1 MAAMPYAQGS
11 DGRRRQWA
19 GCVGAIAI
27 WAVSGALNWVNA
39 QETPKD
45 AILDFLSGRGGEEA
59 SAEAAIESRP
69 DIAHLLEQAEE
80 AIGRQDWKLAI
91 DSLQRVVEQGDRAL
105 LPVYTSVASPA
116 LGTNAPELLYE
127 PAVRAALKRLASLP
141 REGRDAYQLL
151 YGGAARRWVED
162 GVAGRNPQLLRRVIQ
177 RFPLTESASKAF
189 DSLSAW
195 LLDEGS
201 AREVLSV
208 TAEYAEWFPAEG
220 RSAPVLARR
229 AAALAMMGRQA
240 EAEEAM
246 REAVAS
252 SQAGTAES
260 LGWIA
265 SLEKEVRAGSLA
277 MGESSSAFS
286 HSGLRSGN
294 YPKVGGPATGAA
306 PWSYSLSPGAPRR
319 WAYVE
324 MAGAAW
330 ELSLPLAPNF
340 AWDDRGAYVRTPEGC
355 VALDLQRLKPL
366 WEWSGDPAA
375 PDAPST
381 PGAYSSRSL
390 LSRWLAAT
398 CADYLASG
406 VSVGAG
412 KVFVIERHPEWKTP
426 DYILLR
432 LRFGRRFDEM
442 EPPSLMDLLG
452 GPPTRLIALNA
463 ASGAPVWRL
472 DSTTDPSGPF
482 HEARFLGAPLCM
494 GGEAWFIYAQGHDL
508 FVGIVDAERGDLLDR
523 VHLCSVGS
531 LEAGAGA
538 ALQLATDGLR
548 VYAPTGHGLLF
559 ALDARDHALQWAARY
574 NDGSDYSV
582 WARRGEQLSGKLGWI
597 PSAPVVAGGRVI
609 HAPHDYHQMLVHDAR
624 TGEVVWRAETGEHS
638 YILAA
643 DEECVWLGGQRFTCL
658 VMADGAVR
666 WSVDPAGLG
675 ASGSRPGRAVR
686 CGEEIVLPTADG
698 VIRMSAA
705 TGEVLQRRVL
715 GGLDSPLGLLFA
727 ANHGLLSVDPDRVRA
742 FPDVE
747 QAYPEALE
755 RYAQP
760 PPDAGNSLRLAW
772 LEHLQGRSGRA
783 IELLDEIQCGAS
795 GAALADDIGPLRVAA
810 HLRLCA
816 DAPDTETRLAHAE
829 AALAAASSV
838 SERLDAG
845 LLVARAM
852 AESGDCVAAAK
863 SLWTLA
869 SLAGA
874 EALQEQA
881 VQRLRQVREECNRII
896 RDLNEGRR
904 GQVRQWAE
912 ARIEQ
917 GVRKGTTQGV
927 QDTEAALLSIA
938 RMNAPAAGSAAA
950 WLELG
955 KLCVGEQ
962 RFESAEIAYQS
973 AVRISDRPAQSI
985 EALLRLEAL
994 YGPTLLNQPF
1004 LSAEARRELGARFK
1018 SVALPPAFEDEQ
1030 HGIRTVEDW
1039 LARWQAPPPWRGL
1052 DKLPIGGAIRLT
1064 REQAPGVRGSAE
1076 EYRPMDMGTRPGAS
1090 CWEDVVFLSEGRRL
1104 VSRRVENGV
1113 VNWSC
1118 DLRLSG
1124 DWREA
1129 TRDEDDPALWL
1140 TRRGIMQGSSVFM
1153 VNRSGLHA
1161 VGVRTGKRIWS
1172 RAYDLSP
1179 TAPGEWSQAWR
1190 YFAAGNR
1197 GIVFVP
1203 AWSVVAML
1211 DPLDGSTVWE
1221 ADLPTLP
1228 ITSVRCVGDRV
1239 LAGEL
1244 GFGGVYVLEAS
1255 TGRRLARA
1263 HFQTQDV
1270 DERREQRGLPVVAGE
1285 RIIGIAA
1292 DDEHGLV
1299 AYHLADGGVAWRLSV
1314 ESAPLA
1320 LFEAGEDRIGVGF
1333 RGGRVV
1339 LVEASTGK
1347 VALDATL
1354 PDTGGVFD
1362 GMLIGEVLL
1371 VQHGRTPSEDQP
1383 PVLAAVNAASGDV
1396 LWRREDVFLP
1406 EIPHD
1411 VWRECAGRLPVLFE
1425 VEDGKAR
1432 QFNPVMAAVL
1442 DARTGRAIGPTL
1454 PFLET
1459 DARDRPLGE
1468 MSLCP
1473 GRLLIH
1479 TMAGV
1484 RVFEVAAGET
1494 K

>member
-1 MAAMPYAQGS
+1 MAAIPCAKGP
-11 DGRRRQWA
+11 DGRRNRRT
-19 GCVGAIAI
+19 GAIAAI
-27 WAVSGALNWVNA
+27 GFWAACAAFHWVDA
-39 QETPKD
+39 QETPRD

-69 DIAHLLEQAEE
+69 DISHLLEQAED

-105 LPVYTSVASPA
+105 MPVHTSAASPA
-116 LGTNAPELLYE
+116 LGVKPPEQLYE

-141 REGRDAYQLL
+141 REGREAYQLL
-151 YGGAARRWVED
+151 YGGAARRWVEE
-162 GVAGRNPQLLRRVIQ
+162 GVAGRNPHLLRRVV
-177 RFPLTESASKAF
+177 REFPLTASASKAF

-201 AREVLSV
+201 AREVLSL

-220 RSAPVLARR
+220 RSVPVLARR
-229 AAALAMMGRQA
+229 AAALAMMGRQS
-240 EAEEAM
+240 EARAILQEAL
-246 REAVAS
+246 ATS
-252 SQAGTAES
+252 KGES
-260 LGWIA
+260 PESPAWLA
-265 SLEKEVRAGSLA
+265 ALEKEVTAGSLA
-277 MGESSSAFS
+277 LGEAPSREASIESLSSNF
-286 HSGLRSGN
+286 
-294 YPKVGGPATGAA
+294 PEVGGPATGAA
-306 PWSYSLSPGAPRR
+306 PWSYSLSPAAPRR

-340 AWDDRGAYVRTPEGC
+340 AWDDRALYVRTPEGC

-366 WEWSGDPAA
+366 WSWSGA
-375 PDAPST
+375 PPVIDSLST
-381 PGAYSSRSL
+381 PGAYSSRSI
-390 LSRWLAAT
+390 LSRWMAAT
-398 CADYLASG
+398 CADYLSSG
-406 VSVGAG
+406 VTVGAG

-432 LRFGRRFDEM
+432 LRFGRMFDEM

-452 GPPTRLIALNA
+452 GPPTRLSALDA
-463 ASGAPVWRL
+463 ASGAPVWQL
-472 DSTTDPSGPF
+472 DSTTEPSGPF

-494 GGEAWFIYAQGHDL
+494 NGEAWFIYAQGHDL
-508 FVGIVDAERGDLLDR
+508 FVGMVDAERGDLLDR

-597 PSAPVVAGGRVI
+597 PSAPVVAGGRVLL
-609 HAPHDYHQMLVHDAR
+609 APHDYHQLLVHETR
-624 TGEVVWRAETGEHS
+624 TGAVLWRAETGEHS

-643 DEECVWLGGQRFTCL
+643 DEECVWLGGRRLTCL
-658 VMADGAVR
+658 AMADGAVR
-666 WSVDPAGLG
+666 WSVDIAGL
-675 ASGSRPGRAVR
+675 AAHESRPGRAVR
-686 CGEEIVLPTADG
+686 CGDEIVLPTTDG
-698 VIRMSAA
+698 VIRLSAK

-715 GGLDSPLGLLFA
+715 AGLDAPLGLLFA
-727 ANHGLLSVDPDRVRA
+727 ANHGLFSVDPDRVRA

-747 QAYPEALE
+747 QAYPEALA
-755 RYAQP
+755 RHDKSP
-760 PPDAGNSLRLAW
+760 RDAGSGLRLAW
-772 LEHLQGRSGRA
+772 LEHLQGNSGRA
-783 IELLDEIQCGAS
+783 IELLDEIEGGGEGKTQ
-795 GAALADDIGPLRVAA
+795 ADEIAPLRVAA
-810 HLRLCA
+810 QMRLCA
-816 DAPDTETRLAHAE
+816 DATDKEARLSHAE
-829 AALAAASSV
+829 AALAAASSAG
-838 SERLDAG
+838 ERLDAG
-845 LLVARAM
+845 LLVAQAT
-852 AESGDCVAAAK
+852 AESGDGVAAAK

-874 EALQEQA
+874 GTLEDAD
-881 VQRLRQVREECNRII
+881 VRRLRLVRDECNRII

-904 GQVRQWAE
+904 RQVREWAE
-912 ARIEQ
+912 ARIDQ
-917 GVRKGTTQGV
+917 VVRKGTAQEP
-927 QDTEAALLSIA
+927 QDTEAALLSVA

-950 WLELG
+950 WLALG
-955 KLCVGEQ
+955 KLYAEQ
-962 RFESAEIAYQS
+962 QRLESAEIAYQS

-1004 LSAEARRELGARFK
+1004 LSADARRELSARFK

-1030 HGIRTVEDW
+1030 HGIRNVEDW
-1039 LARWQAPPPWRGL
+1039 LARRQPPPPWRGL

-1076 EYRPMDMGTRPGAS
+1076 EYRPMDMGARPGAS

-1104 VSRRVENGV
+1104 VSRRVENGA

-1124 DWREA
+1124 DWQEPR
-1129 TRDEDDPALWL
+1129 RDEDDSALWL
-1140 TRRGIMQGSSVFM
+1140 TRRGILQGSSVFM
-1153 VNRSGLHA
+1153 VNRSGLHG
-1161 VGVRTGKRIWS
+1161 VGVRTGKRVWS

-1179 TAPGEWSQAWR
+1179 TAIGEWSQDWR
-1190 YFAAGNR
+1190 YFAAGDH
-1197 GIVFVP
+1197 GIVFMP

-1221 ADLPTLP
+1221 TDLPTLP

-1263 HFQTQDV
+1263 HFQTQEV
-1270 DERREQRGLPVVAGE
+1270 DERRESRGVPVVAVE

-1292 DDEHGLV
+1292 DDEHGLI
-1299 AYHLADGGVAWRLSV
+1299 AYHLADGSVAWRLSL
-1314 ESAPLA
+1314 ENAPLA
-1320 LFEAGEDRIGVGF
+1320 LFEAGQDRIGVGF

-1339 LVEASTGK
+1339 LVDASTGA
-1347 VALDATL
+1347 VALDTAL

-1362 GMLIGEVLL
+1362 GLLVGDVLL

-1383 PVLAAVNAASGDV
+1383 PVLAAVNSASGSV

-1406 EIPHD
+1406 EIPRD

-1425 VEDGKAR
+1425 VEDAKAR
-1432 QFNPVMAAVL
+1432 QFNPVMATVL
-1442 DARTGRAIGPTL
+1442 DAQTGRSVGPTL

-1473 GRLLIH
+1473 GRLLIN

-1484 RVFEVAAGET
+1484 RVFEVATGEA

>member
-1 MAAMPYAQGS
+1 MRAMPYAQGS
-11 DGRRRQWA
+11 DGRRRHWA
-19 GCVGAIAI
+19 GCVSAIAI
-27 WAVSGALNWVNA
+27 WAVCGAINWVNA

-69 DIAHLLEQAEE
+69 DISHLLEQAEE

-105 LPVYTSVASPA
+105 MPVHESAVNRAS
-116 LGTNAPELLYE
+116 GTKPPEQLYE

-141 REGRDAYQLL
+141 PEGRDAYQLL
-151 YGGAARRWVED
+151 YGGAARRWVEE
-162 GVAGRNPQLLRRVIQ
+162 GVASRNPQLLRRVIQ
-177 RFPLTESASKAF
+177 QFPLTASASKAF

-201 AREVLSV
+201 PREVLSV

-240 EAEEAM
+240 EARVAMQEAL
-246 REAVAS
+246 AAS
-252 SQAGTAES
+252 QGGSAES
-260 LGWIA
+260 LAWVA
-265 SLEKEVRAGSLA
+265 ALEKEVTVGSLA
-277 MGESSSAFS
+277 LGELSAAGA
-286 HSGLRSGN
+286 SGGSLTIN
-294 YPKVGGPATGAA
+294 FLEVGGPATGVA
-306 PWSYSLSPGAPRR
+306 PWSFSLSPGFPRR

-324 MAGAAW
+324 MAGGAW
-330 ELSLPLAPNF
+330 ELALPLAPNF
-340 AWDDRGAYVRTPEGC
+340 AWDDRVAYVRTPEGC

-366 WEWSGDPAA
+366 WEWSGDAPAT
-375 PDAPST
+375 DTPSM
-381 PGAYSSRSL
+381 PSAYSSRSI
-390 LSRWLAAT
+390 LSRWMAAT

-426 DYILLR
+426 DYLLLR
-432 LRFGRRFDEM
+432 LRFGRMFDEM
-442 EPPSLMDLLG
+442 EPPSLLDLLG
-452 GPPTRLIALNA
+452 GPPTRLIALDA
-463 ASGAPVWRL
+463 ASGAPVWQL

-494 GGEAWFIYAQGHDL
+494 GNEAWFIYAQGHDL

-538 ALQLATDGLR
+538 ALQPATDGLR

-582 WARRGEQLSGKLGWI
+582 WARRGEQMSGKLGWI
-597 PSAPVVAGGRVI
+597 PSPPVPTGGRVI
-609 HAPHDYHQMLVHDAR
+609 HAPHDYHQLLVHDAR

-643 DEECVWLGGQRFTCL
+643 DEECVWLGGRRLTCL
-658 VMADGAVR
+658 AMADGAVR
-666 WSVDPAGLG
+666 WSVDQAVLA
-675 ASGSRPGRAVR
+675 ASKSRPSRAVR

-698 VIRMSAA
+698 VIRLSAK

-727 ANHGLLSVDPDRVRA
+727 ANHGLFSVDPDRVRA

-747 QAYPEALE
+747 KAYPEALA
-755 RYAQP
+755 RHAKSP
-760 PPDAGNSLRLAW
+760 LDAGNSLRLAW

-783 IELLDEIQCGAS
+783 IELLDELEAGGS
-795 GAALADDIGPLRVAA
+795 GKALADEIGPLRVAA
-810 HLRLCA
+810 HLRICA
-816 DAPDTETRLAHAE
+816 DTTDKEARLSHAE
-829 AALAAASSV
+829 AALVAASSV
-838 SERLDAG
+838 RERLDAG
-845 LLVARAM
+845 LLVAQAT
-852 AESGDCVAAAK
+852 AESGDGVAAAK

-874 EALQEQA
+874 GELEAEA
-881 VQRLRQVREECNRII
+881 VRRLRLVRDECNRII

-904 GQVRQWAE
+904 RQVRQWAE
-912 ARIEQ
+912 AQIEQ
-917 GVRKGTTQGV
+917 VVRKGTAQEP
-927 QDTEAALLSIA
+927 QDPEAALLSVA

-955 KLCVGEQ
+955 KLYAGQQ

-973 AVRISDRPAQSI
+973 AVRIGDRPAQSI
-985 EALLRLEAL
+985 EALLRLEGL
-994 YGPTLLNQPF
+994 YGPTLLNQPY
-1004 LSAEARRELGARFK
+1004 LSAEARRELGSRFK
-1018 SVALPPAFEDEQ
+1018 SVALPPAFADEQ
-1030 HGIRTVEDW
+1030 HGVRSVEEW
-1039 LARWQAPPPWRGL
+1039 LARWQTPPPWRGL

-1064 REQAPGVRGSAE
+1064 RELTPGVRGSAE
-1076 EYRPMDMGTRPGAS
+1076 EYRPMDMGARQGAS
-1090 CWEDVVFLSEGRRL
+1090 SWEDVIFLSEGRRL
-1104 VSRRVENGV
+1104 VSRRIENGV

-1124 DWREA
+1124 DWQDEA
-1129 TRDEDDPALWL
+1129 RDEDHSALWL

-1161 VGVRTGKRIWS
+1161 VGARTGKRVWS

-1179 TAPGEWSQAWR
+1179 TALGEWSQAWR
-1190 YFAAGNR
+1190 YCAAGDR

-1203 AWSVVAML
+1203 AWSVVAMQ

-1228 ITSVRCVGDRV
+1228 ITSVRYVGDRV

-1263 HFQTQDV
+1263 HFQTQET
-1270 DERREQRGLPVVAGE
+1270 DERREQRGVPVVSGE
-1285 RIIGIAA
+1285 RLIGVAA
-1292 DDEHGLV
+1292 DDEHALI
-1299 AYHLADGGVAWRLSV
+1299 AYHLADGGVAWRLSL

-1333 RGGRVV
+1333 RGGRIV
-1339 LVEASTGK
+1339 LVEASTGR
-1347 VALDATL
+1347 VTLDTTL
-1354 PDTGGVFD
+1354 SDTGGVFD

-1371 VQHGRTPSEDQP
+1371 VQHGRTPSEDLP
-1383 PVLAAVNAASGDV
+1383 PVLTAVKAASGGV
-1396 LWRREDVFLP
+1396 LWRREDLVIP
-1406 EIPHD
+1406 EIPRD

-1425 VEDGKAR
+1425 VEDGHAR
-1432 QFNPVMAAVL
+1432 QFNPVMATVL
-1442 DARTGRAIGPTL
+1442 DARTGRPVGPTL

-1484 RVFEVAAGET
+1484 RVFEVATAET